1 MKLAD
6 RDLVGKGNSPSSALP
21 FGTVLLPFFRW
32 PSVPP
37 RSGQSDP
44 AFERQI
50 GRFCQWITELVVVE
64 KRETIAHHEAG
75 HAVIARVLDIPVSY
89 ATLDAHDGAG
99 AVVTT
104 SSATHLALDDLETP
118 EKYAIV
124 ALAGPQAQHHYR
136 PMSLAAQNHACEG
149 GWRVDRANATSLLAM
164 LVLRQH
170 GKPAVPGS
178 YVELD
183 GPETEEFSRLFSR
196 TTQKTADLVEENWPA
211 IQRVAAALLSR
222 PGLTEDDI
230 DALIAAHDN

>member
-1 MKLAD
+1 M
-6 RDLVGKGNSPSSALP
+6 GK
-21 FGTVLLPFFRW
+21 
-32 PSVPP
+32 
-37 RSGQSDP
+37 
-44 AFERQI
+44 
-50 GRFCQWITELVVVE
+50 
-64 KRETIAHHEAG
+64 KETIAHHEAG

-89 ATLDAHDGAG
+89 ATLNALDGAS
-99 AVVTT
+99 AVVT
-104 SSATHLALDDLETP
+104 SRATHLPPDDLEAP

-136 PMSLAAQNHACEG
+136 PMSVAAQNRACDG

-183 GPETEEFSRLFSR
+183 GLETEEFGRLFSR
-196 TTQKTADLVEENWPA
+196 TIQKTADLVEENWPA

-222 PGLTEDDI
+222 PALTEDDI
-230 DALIAAHDN
+230 DVLIAAQDN

>member
-1 MKLAD
+1 M
-6 RDLVGKGNSPSSALP
+6 GK
-21 FGTVLLPFFRW
+21 
-32 PSVPP
+32 
-37 RSGQSDP
+37 
-44 AFERQI
+44 
-50 GRFCQWITELVVVE
+50 
-64 KRETIAHHEAG
+64 KETIAHHEAG

-89 ATLDAHDGAG
+89 AALDALDGAG

-104 SSATHLALDDLETP
+104 SSATDLTPDDLEAP

-136 PMSLAAQNHACEG
+136 PMSLAAQNRACDG
-149 GWRVDRANATSLLAM
+149 SWRVDRANATSLLAM

-170 GKPAVPGS
+170 GKPALLGS

-183 GPETEEFSRLFSR
+183 GPETEEFGRLFIR
-196 TTQKTADLVEENWPA
+196 TTQKTADLVQENWPA

-222 PGLTEDDI
+222 PGLTEEDI

>member
-1 MKLAD
+1 MHLMA
-6 RDLVGKGNSPSSALP
+6 P
-21 FGTVLLPFFRW
+21 
-32 PSVPP
+32 
-37 RSGQSDP
+37 
-44 AFERQI
+44 
-50 GRFCQWITELVVVE
+50 
-64 KRETIAHHEAG
+64 
-75 HAVIARVLDIPVSY
+75 
-89 ATLDAHDGAG
+89 
-99 AVVTT
+99 AVVM
-104 SSATHLALDDLETP
+104 SPGAMHLAADDLEAP

-136 PMSLAAQNHACEG
+136 PMSLTAQNRACDG

-183 GPETEEFSRLFSR
+183 GPETEEFSRLFSL
-196 TTQKTADLVEENWPA
+196 TTQKTADLVQENWPA

-222 PGLTEDDI
+222 PALTEEDI

>member
-1 MKLAD
+1 VWK
-6 RDLVGKGNSPSSALP
+6 K
-21 FGTVLLPFFRW
+21 
-32 PSVPP
+32 
-37 RSGQSDP
+37 
-44 AFERQI
+44 
-50 GRFCQWITELVVVE
+50 
-64 KRETIAHHEAG
+64 ETIAHHEAG

-89 ATLDAHDGAG
+89 ATLDALDGAG

-104 SSATHLALDDLETP
+104 SNATHLGPHNLEAP

-136 PMSLAAQNHACEG
+136 PMSRAAQNRACDG

-183 GPETEEFSRLFSR
+183 GPETEEFDRLFSQ
-196 TTQKTADLVEENWPA
+196 TAQKTADLVEENWPA
-211 IQRVAAALLSR
+211 IQRVAAALLNR
-222 PGLTEDDI
+222 PALTEDDI
-230 DALIAAHDN
+230 DALIAGHDN